1 MEEYD
6 IDKLY
11 ETLSN
16 LESTKE
22 SIKEN
27 HSDYSLQKLEYKN
40 SIKKYRKNLLLFYK
54 KIILYIS
61 AYSTL
66 LITPF
71 LIKPISKQISGEDL
85 TCSLTI
91 TEYEKDKEP
100 KEKVYETTY
109 NNDKDKVYI
118 KLIEPWRYDGSRT
131 SKYYDVTGSN
141 LLLDDYL
148 DYDITSMSPSFEREE
163 YYIGN
168 IDDTVDKPTQRL
180 CTYTYDKDTI
190 KNEKYNA
197 NLYLLSSLYLVVL
210 SLSSIKII
218 KDYKYNKINSLL
230 RILIYE
236 INLLKS
242 YKTTQKEINNKA
254 LLEVLKTKDILLN
267 EINKYEELKKAYE
280 EEYNKISLSL
290 SDPREL
296 IERYNN
302 VTSSDML
309 LVKKSL

>member
-22 SIKEN
+22 IIKEN

-40 SIKKYRKNLLLFYK
+40 SIKKYRKNLLSFYK

-85 TCSLTI
+85 TCSLII

-100 KEKVYETTY
+100 KEKVYQTTY

>member
-22 SIKEN
+22 IIKEN

-40 SIKKYRKNLLLFYK
+40 SIKKYRKNLLSFYK

-85 TCSLTI
+85 TCSLII

>member
-11 ETLSN
+11 ETLSD

-22 SIKEN
+22 TIKEN

-40 SIKKYRKNLLLFYK
+40 VLKKYRKKLFSFYK
-54 KIILYIS
+54 KIIIYIS

-66 LITPF
+66 LIAPF

-85 TCSLTI
+85 TCSLTV

-141 LLLDDYL
+141 VLLDDYL

-168 IDDTVDKPTQRL
+168 IDDTVEKPTQRL

-190 KNEKYNA
+190 KNEKYNT
-197 NLYLLSSLYLVVL
+197 NIYLLSFIYLIVL

-218 KDYKYNKINSLL
+218 NDYRYGEINSLL
-230 RILIYE
+230 KKLINE
-236 INLLKS
+236 INSLKS
-242 YKTTQKEINNKA
+242 YKITQKEKNNKS
-254 LLEVLKTKDILLN
+254 LLEVLKTKDLLLN
-267 EINKYEELKKAYE
+267 EVNKYEELKKAYE

-302 VTSSDML
+302 LTSQDML

>member
-40 SIKKYRKNLLLFYK
+40 SIKKYRKNLLSFYK

-85 TCSLTI
+85 TCSLII
-91 TEYEKDKEP
+91 TEYEKGKEP

-131 SKYYDVTGSN
+131 SKYYDVTDSN

-242 YKTTQKEINNKA
+242 FKTTQKEINNKA

>member
-1 MEEYD
+1 M
-6 IDKLY
+6 
-11 ETLSN
+11 N
-16 LESTKE
+16 KE
-22 SIKEN
+22 KIFEIE
-27 HSDYSLQKLEYKN
+27 LEY
-40 SIKKYRKNLLLFYK
+40 
-54 KIILYIS
+54 
-61 AYSTL
+61 
-66 LITPF
+66 
-71 LIKPISKQISGEDL
+71 
-85 TCSLTI
+85 
-91 TEYEKDKEP
+91 
-100 KEKVYETTY
+100 
-109 NNDKDKVYI
+109 
-118 KLIEPWRYDGSRT
+118 
-131 SKYYDVTGSN
+131 
-141 LLLDDYL
+141 
-148 DYDITSMSPSFEREE
+148 
-163 YYIGN
+163 
-168 IDDTVDKPTQRL
+168 
-180 CTYTYDKDTI
+180 I

-242 YKTTQKEINNKA
+242 FKTTQKEINNKA

>member
-1 MEEYD
+1 MEEVD

-11 ETLSN
+11 ETLSD

-22 SIKEN
+22 TIKEN

-40 SIKKYRKNLLLFYK
+40 ALKKYRKKLFSFYK
-54 KIILYIS
+54 KIIIYIS

-131 SKYYDVTGSN
+131 SKYYDVTDLN
-141 LLLDDYL
+141 VLLDDYL

-168 IDDTVDKPTQRL
+168 IDDTVEKPTQRL

-190 KNEKYNA
+190 KNEKYNT
-197 NLYLLSSLYLVVL
+197 NIYILSFIYLVVL

-218 KDYKYNKINSLL
+218 KDYKYDEINSLL
-230 RILIYE
+230 KKLINE
-236 INLLKS
+236 INSLKS
-242 YKTTQKEINNKA
+242 YKTTQKEKNNKS
-254 LLEVLKTKDILLN
+254 LLEVLKTKDLLLN

-302 VTSSDML
+302 LTSQDML